1 MFFNK
6 WKFNFPSVLF
16 QLFLHCTVHG
26 DLVKNV
32 FFNLRVLDKKALL
45 FLFGEKYFVFSSLS
59 MCLEKWFL
67 YWNKNKV
74 CGNYY
79 SEIFIK
85 MDVYKR
91 RTILFVT
98 TIICWQNAKNILKL
112 RLWVIYVL
120 YTECTVQY
128 YSCVHVHKMKSFNL
142 KVCSKLPFYTIYLYY
157 YF

>member
-1 MFFNK
+1 
-6 WKFNFPSVLF
+6 
-16 QLFLHCTVHG
+16 
-26 DLVKNV
+26 
-32 FFNLRVLDKKALL
+32 
-45 FLFGEKYFVFSSLS
+45 
-59 MCLEKWFL
+59 
-67 YWNKNKV
+67 
-74 CGNYY
+74 
-79 SEIFIK
+79 

-142 KVCSKLPFYTIYLYY
+142 KVCSKLCQIQNKKLAKLQNTSPNQHAIRRIGFFKSTLHYCPHLV
-157 YF
+157 